1 MTSFGAL
8 QELRRGSHAANPDLA
23 ELLAETAEEWQIT
36 TLIENLIL
44 SARLRWLNPKEQQR
58 LAFLYHT
65 YDWALEIYNNIYT
78 INKKTNY
85 IYRDSQAG
93 HSLALETGQAGQK
106 QDISVTLSAKA
117 RHFGTLCDKIKEDNE
132 NI

>member
-44 SARLRWLNPKEQQR
+44 SARLRWLDPKEQQR
-58 LAFLYHT
+58 LAFLYNT

-85 IYRDSQAG
+85 IYSDSQARQ
-93 HSLALETGQAGQK
+93 SLALEPCLERQNSDT
-106 QDISVTLSAKA
+106 SETLSPKA
-117 RHFGTLCDKIKEDNE
+117 RHFKTLCDRAKGENEDL
-132 NI
+132 